1 MRSTTTGMNRTGAVS
16 SASGTRA
23 MMEASNELTPPLAL
37 DLAASKTQRAR
48 YIAESDAVGSIPPP
62 ATLKG
67 MVKTG
72 VARLSGSNLGVLLDK
87 IGERIAFER
96 AAWEAVAGLADEA
109 AVS

>member
-1 MRSTTTGMNRTGAVS
+1 MGCIRLACTTIDQSSAEISRTNFNAPTHENVMRSTTTGMNRTGAVS
-16 SASGTRA
+16 SATGTRA

-72 VARLSGSNLGVLLDK
+72 V
-87 IGERIAFER
+87 
-96 AAWEAVAGLADEA
+96 
-109 AVS
+109 